1 MPPSA
6 ESGRHAGMLADMT
19 LLSLRRCLLVGACL
33 SLSPQAGAVEIP
45 QALLEAALGAGSVEV
60 LIEPA
65 GDATPL
71 SLPDDLAFE
80 ARVTA
85 AVAALRVRAQARQA
99 ALRDRLG
106 EAGIPHRAFWVADA
120 IWARVEARQLAA
132 LAEWPEVRAV
142 RGNAPLHAVL
152 PPAHPTA
159 AKQTT
164 AVEWGV
170 QRVNAPAAWARGA
183 LGQGVV
189 IAGQDTGYQWNHP
202 ALRDRYR
209 GWNGTTASHH
219 HHWHDAIHAIIGSGS
234 NPCGL
239 DATAPCDDN
248 NHGTHTMG
256 TMVGD
261 DGGGNQIGVAPQA
274 KWIGCRNMERG
285 NGTPATYLECFQWFM
300 APTDL
305 SGGNPDPGLAP
316 HIINN
321 SWGCPPEEGCT
332 QVAMLQQ
339 AVDNLRAAG
348 ILVVVSAG
356 NSGSGCGSIDTAPA
370 PYPSSFTVGASNSS
384 DLIAS
389 FSSRGPATVDG
400 VNFILKP
407 DITGPGVT
415 IRSSIRGGG
424 YGNSSGTS
432 MAGPHVAGVAALLL
446 SAHPQ
451 LKGRP
456 AQVEAILRQSARP
469 LFSGQACGGFA
480 GSLSPNAVFGYG
492 LVDAEAAIALAGPF
506 FADGFGSEAAV
517 AR

>member
-1 MPPSA
+1 
-6 ESGRHAGMLADMT
+6 MLADMT
-19 LLSLRRCLLVGACL
+19 RRCLRRCLLLFAGVAL
-33 SLSPQAGAVEIP
+33 SLTAGAAEIP
-45 QALLEAALGAGSVEV
+45 KALLDEARAAGSIEI
-60 LIEPA
+60 LIEPER
-65 GDATPL
+65 DAAPL
-71 SLPDDLAFE
+71 ALPDHLGFE
-80 ARVTA
+80 ARVAA
-85 AVAALRVRAQARQA
+85 AVAELRARAKRSQAPLRERLAQA
-99 ALRDRLG
+99 
-106 EAGIPHRAFWVADA
+106 GIRHRAFWVADA
-120 IWARVEARQLAA
+120 IWARVDGAQLAA

-142 RGNAPLHAVL
+142 RPNLLLRTALPAVR
-152 PPAHPTA
+152 PTA
-159 AKQTT
+159 IKQTT

-183 LGQGVV
+183 FGQGVV
-189 IAGQDTGYQWNHP
+189 VAGQDTGYQWDHP
-202 ALRDRYR
+202 ALRERYR
-209 GWNGTTASHH
+209 GWDGSAASHD
-219 HHWHDAIHAIIGSGS
+219 HHWHDAIRALIGGGS

-239 DATAPCDDN
+239 DAIAPCDDD

-261 DGGGNQIGVAPQA
+261 DGGANQIGVAPQA

-305 SGGNPDPGLAP
+305 SGGNADPSLAP

-321 SWGCPPEEGCT
+321 SWGCPPAEGCT

-356 NSGSGCGSIDTAPA
+356 NSGPGCGSIDTAPA
-370 PYPSSFTVGASNSS
+370 PYPSSFTVGASNGS

-400 VNFILKP
+400 VDFLLKP
-407 DITGPGVT
+407 DITGPGVI

-424 YGNSSGTS
+424 YGNASGTS

-446 SAHPQ
+446 SAHPW

-469 LFSGQACGGFA
+469 LFSALTCGGFA
-480 GSLSPNAVFGYG
+480 GNLSPNAVFGHG
-492 LVDAEAAIALAGPF
+492 LVDAWAAIALAGPF
-506 FADGFGSEAAV
+506 FADGFDSESAAPP
-517 AR
+517 